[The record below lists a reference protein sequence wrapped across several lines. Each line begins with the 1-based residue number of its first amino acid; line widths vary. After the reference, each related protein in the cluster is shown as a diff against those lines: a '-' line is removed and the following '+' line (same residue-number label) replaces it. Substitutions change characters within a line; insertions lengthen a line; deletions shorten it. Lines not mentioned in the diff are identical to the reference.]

1 MRLHL
6 ILSAMLLSLATY
18 ADNSITETDKQFFI
32 DTYAGAAIFEM
43 SFAGIPASI
52 TLAQAILES
61 GWGRGTVAEGANNYF
76 CIKCF
81 NGWEGPTY
89 DAKDDEPGL
98 SCFRKYQSVSQS
110 FRDHSLFLKEGQ
122 RYQPLFELDRTDF
135 RAWARGLKECGYATD
150 GAYGERLIQIIEEHG
165 LWLFDY
171 AIPEDHFDV
180 LDTPAMPNVE
190 IAPEKPMPAQEQVA
204 ASTDFSTPV
213 SEPVLTVPFYR
224 VENEMAP
231 MQEPIKET
239 YSPMTED
246 GMRKKRIRPIVPHL
260 SFYPE
265 RVD

>member
-43 SFAGIPASI
+43 KFAGIPASI

-81 NGWEGPTY
+81 NGWDGPTY

-98 SCFRKYQSVSQS
+98 SCFRKYQSVAQS

-122 RYQPLFELDRTDF
+122 RYQPLFQLDRTDF
-135 RAWARGLKECGYATD
+135 RGWARGLKECGYATD

-180 LDTPAMPNVE
+180 LDTPAMPDEEVAHE
-190 IAPEKPMPAQEQVA
+190 EPMPAQEQTTA
-204 ASTDFSTPV
+204 APDFSTPEN
-213 SEPVLTVPFYR
+213 EPVLTLPFYR
-224 VENEMAP
+224 VESEIAP
-231 MQEPIKET
+231 IEEPLKEAH
-239 YSPMTED
+239 SPMNMD
-246 GMRKKRIRPIVPHL
+246 GNRKKRIRPIIPYP
-260 SFYPE
+260 SFSLE